1 MTAIEAGLKDLR
13 RQHPEWE
20 PWLAVVQE
28 VLSESVNPEW
38 DTLVPIRSES
48 QQSKFPLLAGI
59 TLTLERRSIHRL
71 LEKLVLI
78 AHRSGTSAMASL
90 EPALH
95 RDLELFDLFK
105 ASLCQDRE
113 RLRDIAAHLGA
124 DSEAFQAVT
133 NLLPL
138 PLLHACNRRW
148 ASFRS
153 PSWTE
158 GYCPICGA
166 WPAFA
171 EVRGI
176 ERSRYFRCGRCGSE
190 WQARALFCS
199 YCSMTDHNELVS
211 LVPEKSGSNSMID
224 ACKRCLGYLKT
235 FTTLQGSP
243 PAKILLDDLATA
255 HLDVAA
261 LEHGYKRPEGTGY
274 SLEITLKEKDPTSRL
289 FA

>member
-28 VLSESVNPEW
+28 VLGETVNPEW
-38 DTLVPIRSES
+38 DSLVPTPSKS
-48 QQSKFPLLAGI
+48 QQSKVPLLAGI
-59 TLTLERRSIHRL
+59 TLTLERRSIRRL

-95 RDLELFDLFK
+95 RDLDLFDLFK

-113 RLRDIAAHLGA
+113 RLRNIAAHLGA
-124 DSEAFQAVT
+124 DSEAFQAVAD
-133 NLLPL
+133 LLPL
-138 PLLHACNRRW
+138 PLLYACNRRW
-148 ASFRS
+148 ASSRS

-176 ERSRYFRCGRCGSE
+176 ERSRYFRCGRCGGE
-190 WQARALFCS
+190 WQTRPVLCP
-199 YCSMTDHNELVS
+199 YCGMTDHNELVS
-211 LVPEKSGSNSMID
+211 LVPEKNGSNSVID
-224 ACKRCLGYLKT
+224 ACKRCLGYAKT
-235 FTTLQGSP
+235 FTILQGSP

-261 LEHGYKRPEGTGY
+261 LDQGYKRPQGVGY
-274 SLEITLKEKDPTSRL
+274 CLDVVVTDNH
-289 FA
+289 AA